1 MARLFFMK
9 RLRYWLRSLFGYS
22 HTETNGFLVLCLL
35 IGLLLLVPAFY
46 PVLFPPRTFDHTA
59 DHRQL
64 DSLVAELE
72 KRQPERKPAYRSE
85 PAPHREVV
93 LFDFDPNAIDAST
106 WQSLGLPKYLAE
118 RIIKYRGKGGKFRVK
133 GDVKKIY
140 GFPEELYARLH
151 GHILLPDSLQRHGP
165 DRSYPKK
172 EFAFSRYDK
181 PGDRKPF
188 EKKPFNP
195 EPFDINRADT
205 LQLASVRGIGPS
217 LSRRIAKYRDLLG
230 GFSGKHQLYEV
241 YGLDST
247 VVEELLRK
255 GFLGEATGIR
265 RLRINQATEP
275 ELDAHPYISPRLA
288 KVIVAYRV
296 QHGNF
301 GSAEDLK
308 PIKILDEA
316 TLRKLAPYLS
326 FE

>member
-1 MARLFFMK
+1 MK

-35 IGLLLLVPAFY
+35 IVWLLLVPAFY
-46 PVLFPPRTFDHTA
+46 PLLFPPRPFDHSA

-72 KRQPERKPAYRSE
+72 QRQPEQKPAYRSE
-85 PAPHREVV
+85 PAAGPRREIA
-93 LFDFDPNAIDAST
+93 LFDFDPNAISAET

-118 RIIKYRGKGGKFRVK
+118 RIIKYRGKGGKFRTK

-151 GHILLPDSLQRHGP
+151 KHILLPDSLQRHAP
-165 DRSYPKK
+165 HRPYPRKGLA
-172 EFAFSRYDK
+172 FAQYDK
-181 PGDRKPF
+181 SA
-188 EKKPFNP
+188 EKKPFDKQP
-195 EPFDINRADT
+195 FHVEPFDINRADT
-205 LQLASVRGIGPS
+205 VQLASVRGIGPS
-217 LSRRIAKYRDLLG
+217 LSRRIARYRDLLG

-255 GFLGEATGIR
+255 GFLGEAAGIR
-265 RLRINQATEP
+265 KLRINQATEQ

-288 KVIVAYRV
+288 RIIVAYRV

-316 TLRKLAPYLS
+316 TLLKLSPYLS

>member
-1 MARLFFMK
+1 MK
-9 RLRYWLRSLFGYS
+9 RLRYRLRRLLGYS

-35 IGLLLLVPAFY
+35 IVLLLLVPAFY
-46 PVLFPPRTFDHTA
+46 PLLFPPRPFDHAA
-59 DHRQL
+59 DHRRL
-64 DSLVAELE
+64 DSLVADLE
-72 KRQPERKPAYRSE
+72 RRQPAPQPGYPAGSASR
-85 PAPHREVV
+85 PRREVA
-93 LFDFDPNAIDAST
+93 LFDFDPNGIDAAT

-133 GDVKKIY
+133 GDVQKIY
-140 GFPEELYARLH
+140 GFPEDLYAQLH
-151 GHILLPDSLQRHGP
+151 RHILLPDSLQRRAP

-172 EFAFSRYDK
+172 EYAFTRYDNSEK
-181 PGDRKPF
+181 KSFAQKPF
-188 EKKPFNP
+188 EAQ
-195 EPFDINRADT
+195 PFDINQADT
-205 LQLASVRGIGPS
+205 VQLASVRGIGPS

-241 YGLDST
+241 YGLDSA
-247 VVEELLRK
+247 VVEALLRK

-265 RLRINQATEP
+265 KLRINQATEK

-288 KVIVAYRV
+288 KIIVAYRV

-301 GSAEDLK
+301 GAAEDLA

>member
-1 MARLFFMK
+1 MK
-9 RLRYWLRSLFGYS
+9 RLRYWVRRSFGYS
-22 HTETNGFLVLCLL
+22 PTETNGFLVLCLL
-35 IGLLLLVPAFY
+35 IVLLLLVPAFY
-46 PVLFPPRTFDHTA
+46 PLLFPPRPFDHAA

-72 KRQPERKPAYRSE
+72 KRQPEREPGGYPVQPASR
-85 PAPHREVV
+85 PHREVA
-93 LFDFDPNAIDAST
+93 LFDFDPNAIDAKT
-106 WQSLGLPKYLAE
+106 WQSLGLPRYLAE

-140 GFPEELYARLH
+140 GFPEDLYVQLH
-151 GHILLPDSLQRHGP
+151 RHILLPDSLQRHAP

-172 EFAFSRYDK
+172 EYAFARYEK
-181 PGDRKPF
+181 FPEKKPF
-188 EKKPFNP
+188 EKKSF
-195 EPFDINRADT
+195 ETQPFDINQADT
-205 LQLASVRGIGPS
+205 VQLASVRGIGPS

-247 VVEELLRK
+247 VVDELLRK
-255 GFLGEATGIR
+255 GFLGEASGIR
-265 RLRINQATEP
+265 KLRINQATEK

-288 KVIVAYRV
+288 KVIVAYRT

-301 GSAEDLK
+301 GAAEDLA

>member
-1 MARLFFMK
+1 MQ
-9 RLRYWLRSLFGYS
+9 RLRYWLRRLLGYS

-35 IGLLLLVPAFY
+35 IVLLLLVPAFY
-46 PVLFPPRTFDHTA
+46 PLLFPPRPFDHAA
-59 DHRQL
+59 DHRRL
-64 DSLVAELE
+64 DSLVAALE
-72 KRQPERKPAYRSE
+72 GRQPEPKSRYPAYPVSR
-85 PAPHREVV
+85 PRREVA
-93 LFDFDPNAIDAST
+93 LFDFDPNTIDAET

-140 GFPEELYARLH
+140 GFPEDLYARLH
-151 GHILLPDSLQRHGP
+151 GHIRLPDSLQRHAP
-165 DRSYPKK
+165 DRAYPKK
-172 EFAFSRYDK
+172 EFAFTRYDK
-181 PGDRKPF
+181 SAEKKPF
-188 EKKPFNP
+188 EKKPFDAA
-195 EPFDINRADT
+195 PFDINQADT

-241 YGLDST
+241 YGLDSA
-247 VVEELLRK
+247 VVDELLRK

-265 RLRINQATEP
+265 RLRINQATEQ
-275 ELDAHPYISPRLA
+275 ELDAHPYVSPRLA

-301 GSAEDLK
+301 GSAEELK

>member
-1 MARLFFMK
+1 MK
-9 RLRYWLRSLFGYS
+9 RLRYRLRSLFGYS
-22 HTETNGFLVLCLL
+22 HTETNGFLVLCIL
-35 IGLLLLVPAFY
+35 IVLLLLIPAFY
-46 PVLFPPRTFDHTA
+46 PLLFPPRTFNHAA

-72 KRQPERKPAYRSE
+72 KRHHEQKPTYRSE
-85 PAPHREVV
+85 PVTGPHREVV
-93 LFDFDPNAIDAST
+93 LFDFDPNAINAET

-118 RIIKYRGKGGKFRVK
+118 RIIKYRGKGGKFRIK
-133 GDVKKIY
+133 GDLKKIY
-140 GFPEELYARLH
+140 GFPEEMYARLH
-151 GHILLPDSLQRHGP
+151 SHILLPDSLQRHAP

-172 EFAFSRYDK
+172 EFAYTRYDK
-181 PGDRKPF
+181 PG
-188 EKKPFNP
+188 EKKPFGKKPFTP
-195 EPFDINRADT
+195 EPFDINQADT

-217 LSRRIAKYRDLLG
+217 LSRRIARYRDLLG

-265 RLRINQATEP
+265 KLPINQATEP

-288 KVIVAYRV
+288 RIIVAYRV

-308 PIKILDEA
+308 LIKILDEA

>member
-1 MARLFFMK
+1 MR
-9 RLRYWLRSLFGYS
+9 RLRYWLRSFFGYS
-22 HTETNGFLVLCLL
+22 HTETNGFLVLCVL
-35 IGLLLLVPAFY
+35 IVLLLLVPAIY
-46 PVLFPPRTFDHTA
+46 PVLFPPSTFDHTA
-59 DHRQL
+59 DYRQL
-64 DSLVAELE
+64 DSLVAALE
-72 KRQPERKPAYRSE
+72 KRQPERIPTNHSE
-85 PAPHREVV
+85 PAPSPRREVV
-93 LFDFDPNAIDAST
+93 LFDFDPNALDVEK

-118 RIIKYRGKGGKFRVK
+118 RIVKYRGKGGKFRVK

-140 GFPEELYARLH
+140 GFPEELYTRLH
-151 GHILLPDSLQRHGP
+151 RHILLPDSLQRHAP

-172 EFAFSRYDK
+172 EFAYTRYDD
-181 PGDRKPF
+181 PSENKPF
-188 EKKPFNP
+188 EKKSFKA
-195 EPFDINRADT
+195 EPFDINQADT

-217 LSRRIAKYRDLLG
+217 LSRRIARYRHLLG

-255 GFLGEATGIR
+255 GFLGEATGMR
-265 RLRINQATEP
+265 KLRINQATEQ

-288 KVIVAYRV
+288 KIIVAYRV

-301 GSAEDLK
+301 GSIEGLK

-316 TLRKLAPYLS
+316 TLRKLSPYLS